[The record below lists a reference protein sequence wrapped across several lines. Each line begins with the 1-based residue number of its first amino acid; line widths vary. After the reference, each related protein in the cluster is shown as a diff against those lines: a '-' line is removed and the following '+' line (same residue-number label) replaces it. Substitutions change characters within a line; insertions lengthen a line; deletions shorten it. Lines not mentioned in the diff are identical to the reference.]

1 MTMNTWPPWV
11 GTWAYDTILWLWSVA
26 SGYPVFDYNDMD
38 VKHRLQATT
47 LAKKLTFHIDCPVV
61 RMDRRTSMSWLP
73 KFLGWINYPVGEGGG
88 CTPLCGLYRPCAAP
102 SGYVFLPLFGLKTG
116 IHFAHFGLESG
127 MVFEGTTGVYER
139 IYHINSKW
147 VRKGNMGIG
156 NGFEDFFCLRCNLRP
171 GLKTGMEFRGLVWK
185 RVWKITVLV
194 RNRVRIWRTGR
205 HTTTTNSQEYP
216 HGINYHIFL
225 GGSGLWLPILSRWN
239 LDSSR

>member
-1 MTMNTWPPWV
+1 MNRLSQKCR
-11 GTWAYDTILWLWSVA
+11 LWLYG
-26 SGYPVFDYNDMD
+26 GYS
-38 VKHRLQATT
+38 R
-47 LAKKLTFHIDCPVV
+47 
-61 RMDRRTSMSWLP
+61 
-73 KFLGWINYPVGEGGG
+73 GGG
-88 CTPLCGLYRPCAAP
+88 NPLHKPYRYCPP
-102 SGYVFLPLFGLKTG
+102 QRVGFLPRFGLKTG